1 MGIPDF
7 ESSAF
12 GHSAN
17 FPVCGC
23 KVNVFSLNCK
33 IYSKDNL
40 FNLSRSRSASDLR
53 IANLISQVLSYVCET
68 MRGDMSFITRM
79 TSLVIIY
86 GKLYTTSSSTCL
98 TVISEW
104 LMASAA
110 AAL

>member
-1 MGIPDF
+1 
-7 ESSAF
+7 
-12 GHSAN
+12 
-17 FPVCGC
+17 
-23 KVNVFSLNCK
+23 
-33 IYSKDNL
+33 L